1 MVKSTL
7 TNFFEGFMKEVKEM
21 KNILNKANL
30 ALLSVV
36 YAAEEIVIEPPEG
49 AGALANITVS
59 KLVSG
64 TITLVFIA
72 AALVF
77 FFMLVAGGIKW
88 MMAGGDKE
96 KAGEARSQLT
106 SALIGLI
113 VIFLAWAISRLLGIL
128 FGVDILG
135 GFTLPEFFK

>member
-1 MVKSTL
+1 MNNVLNRVGSA
-7 TNFFEGFMKEVKEM
+7 
-21 KNILNKANL
+21 ILG
-30 ALLSVV
+30 VV
-36 YAAEEIVIEPPEG
+36 YAQEIAIQPPDS
-49 AGALANITVS
+49 AGTLNTITVEN
-59 KLVSG
+59 LISG

-72 AALVF
+72 ASLVF

-113 VIFLAWAISRLLGIL
+113 VIFLAWAISKLLETL
-128 FGVDILG
+128 FGVNILG
-135 GFTLPEFFK
+135 GFRIPNFFGPAS